1 MVRRHPRRAVARAHN
16 AGDWAIWG
24 VTTSRPDAA
33 VGRTTLAVAE
43 AKDVLFITGS
53 QTALWNGVAVDATT
67 VIVKYTYAGDLNLDG
82 LIDGADYGVIDNW
95 V

>member
-1 MVRRHPRRAVARAHN
+1 MEEFYQSTGSLDVSDNDLIVDYVGGAGNSSPIGAFN
-16 AGDWAIWG
+16 ATGYGI
-24 VTTSRPDAA
+24 
-33 VGRTTLAVAE
+33 
-43 AKDVLFITGS
+43 ITGS